1 MAFLKRI
8 FQQTVAKLRRSSK
21 TKEVVIPVGEP
32 SLDKEHHTFQQGSA
46 AIPENSEELTI
57 GKPPTGEIDQTSRQ
71 VPTVKAERSE
81 EKTGLIPVNS
91 EYSDVVIQTSNV
103 DNPKTNAEQD
113 KPIKDGFLHKPK
125 EEFSSLVPQPE
136 RKKKTFFTIQSL
148 PCRES
153 LHHRRKASRDQRR
166 PKLFRFPKKCNCSWC
181 ASLSP
186 LAIKCRACA
195 ELYFPGWTA
204 KTAKKPLPFKCKCDW
219 CQTKSSS
226 CSLCGRLIGQTTNP
240 ATS

>member
-1 MAFLKRI
+1 MAFLKRF
-8 FQQTVAKLRRSSK
+8 FQQTVSKLRRSSK

-91 EYSDVVIQTSNV
+91 EYPDVVIQTSNV
-103 DNPKTNAEQD
+103 ENPKTNAEQD

-136 RKKKTFFTIQSL
+136 LSRVCRTVLPGMDCEDRKEATAIQM
-148 PCRES
+148 
-153 LHHRRKASRDQRR
+153 QV
-166 PKLFRFPKKCNCSWC
+166 
-181 ASLSP
+181 
-186 LAIKCRACA
+186 
-195 ELYFPGWTA
+195 
-204 KTAKKPLPFKCKCDW
+204 
-219 CQTKSSS
+219 
-226 CSLCGRLIGQTTNP
+226 RLVSNEIVLLQLMR
-240 ATS
+240 

>member
-1 MAFLKRI
+1 TTNHAIKDAHPKVKIVSYSRSYKVLRSSKMAFLKRI

-91 EYSDVVIQTSNV
+91 EYSD
-103 DNPKTNAEQD
+103 
-113 KPIKDGFLHKPK
+113 
-125 EEFSSLVPQPE
+125 
-136 RKKKTFFTIQSL
+136 
-148 PCRES
+148 
-153 LHHRRKASRDQRR
+153 
-166 PKLFRFPKKCNCSWC
+166 
-181 ASLSP
+181 
-186 LAIKCRACA
+186 
-195 ELYFPGWTA
+195 
-204 KTAKKPLPFKCKCDW
+204 
-219 CQTKSSS
+219 
-226 CSLCGRLIGQTTNP
+226 
-240 ATS
+240 